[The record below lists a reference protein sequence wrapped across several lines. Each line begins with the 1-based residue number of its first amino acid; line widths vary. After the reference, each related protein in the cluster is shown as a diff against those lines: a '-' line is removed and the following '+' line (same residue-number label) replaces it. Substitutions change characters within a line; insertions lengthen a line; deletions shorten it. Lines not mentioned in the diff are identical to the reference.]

1 MNVLRTLYRPSLAL
15 LTDLYQLT
23 MAYAYWKNGLA
34 EREAV
39 FPVTF
44 RKAPFHGQ
52 YVVSCGLAYVV
63 ELLEAFRFD
72 DDDLGYLATLRG
84 VDDRPLF
91 EQGFLAYLGAM
102 PFSCDVDAVP
112 EGTLVFPHE
121 PSVRVTGPILQAQII
136 ETPLLAIMN
145 FQSLVATKA
154 ARICNEAGD
163 GEVVEFGLRRAQGID
178 GGVAAS
184 RAAYV
189 GGCSSTSNVLA
200 GRLFDIPVKGTHA
213 HSWVML
219 FDSELE
225 AFERY
230 ADALPNNC
238 VFLVDTYNTLEGVR
252 NAVAV
257 GRQLREAGHKL
268 LGVRLDSGDLA
279 ELSVQA
285 RRILDEAG
293 FTDAAIVASNELDEY
308 LIRDMRQ
315 QGAVIDVYGVGTR
328 LATAFDQPALGGVY
342 KLAAAKD
349 DGGQWRYR
357 IKLSEQ
363 MVKISNPGIHQVRR
377 YYREGRFLG
386 DVMYDELTGIESPP
400 RFVQM
405 LGEGEPDFRSAEHA
419 DLLVPVMRGGKKVC
433 DVPSVHDARRRT
445 GRQLASLPDAVKR
458 LRNPA
463 PYTVAVERRLHDL
476 KQQLVAAARSK
487 IR

>member
-1 MNVLRTLYRPSLAL
+1 MNLLRELYRPSLAL

-23 MAYAYWKNGLA
+23 MAYGYWKHGLA

-39 FPVTF
+39 FPLTF
-44 RKAPFHGQ
+44 RQAPFKGQ
-52 YVVSCGLAYVV
+52 FAIACGLAYVV
-63 ELLEAFRFD
+63 DLLADFHFD
-72 DDDLGYLATLRG
+72 DDDVGYLATLRG
-84 VDDRPLF
+84 ADQRPLF
-91 EQGFLAYLGAM
+91 EDGFLHYLRDLR
-102 PFSCDVDAVP
+102 FSCDVDAMP

-121 PSVRVTGPILQAQII
+121 PSLRVSGPILQAQIV

-145 FQSLVATKA
+145 FQTLVATKA
-154 ARICNEAGD
+154 ARICGEAGD

-178 GGVAAS
+178 GGVCAS

-200 GRLFDIPVKGTHA
+200 GRLFGIPVKGTHA

-225 AFERY
+225 SFERY
-230 ADALPNNC
+230 AEALPNNC

-252 NAVAV
+252 HAVAV
-257 GRQLREAGHKL
+257 GHKLRAAGHRM

-279 ELSVQA
+279 ELSKQA
-285 RRILDEAG
+285 RRILDEGG
-293 FTDAAIVASNELDEY
+293 FRDAAIVASNELDEY
-308 LIRDMRQ
+308 LIRDLRQ

-328 LATAFDQPALGGVY
+328 LSTAYEQPALGGVY

-349 DGGQWRYR
+349 ESGQWRYK

-363 MVKISNPGIHQVRR
+363 ILKISNPGIHQVRR
-377 YYREGRFLG
+377 YVRDGRFLG

-400 RFVQM
+400 RHVRM
-405 LGEGEPDFRSAEHA
+405 LGEGEPDFRGAEHV
-419 DLLVPVMRGGKKVC
+419 DLLVPVLRGGKSVC
-433 DVPSVHDARRRT
+433 EVPSVHEARRRA
-445 GRQLASLPDAVKR
+445 GEQLAALPEAVKR
-458 LRNPA
+458 LRNPT
-463 PYTVAVERRLHDL
+463 PYAVALERRLHDL
-476 KQQLVAAARSK
+476 KQDLVAAARSK